1 MKEQEPLLPHHIYPS
16 LQNKRLLIIETYYTG
31 RQILEEAKSMQNMKA
46 VLEPSK
52 PRFYGQLVSL
62 ETYMKEKNFLF
73 LVVHPYDQIIPD
85 IDEVIAHGSHVAL
98 IHDDQSVN
106 ERCIEAIEVW
116 KQRGVP
122 VVLQHPLSDLPE
134 RVMSVLATMI
144 NQE

>member
-52 PRFYGQLVSL
+52 PRLHGQCVSL
-62 ETYMKEKNFLF
+62 ATYMQEKNLQL
-73 LVVHPYDQIIPD
+73 LVIHPYDQIIPD
-85 IDEVIAHGSHVAL
+85 IDEVITKGHTVAL
-98 IHDDQSVN
+98 IHNDQSVN
-106 ERCIEAIEVW
+106 QRAIQQIEAW
-116 KQRGVP
+116 KQQGVP